1 MNELFFKGNY
11 IFVAT
16 DLAKY
21 MRNRFEYFYTLSHF
35 DATNRQHRKHLS
47 AILMTTADLC
57 DNTKTWDANL
67 PTVVNYF
74 ILLQIHKFN
83 CKAFLEK

>member
-1 MNELFFKGNY
+1 MSSLILNGNN

-67 PTVVNYF
+67 PTVVSD
-74 ILLQIHKFN
+74 
-83 CKAFLEK
+83 FLRV